1 MRQQKFTEDRDRLL
15 LAMLPHVL
23 FDGWS
28 KKALTAGQNDLDG
41 DAPDAQL
48 LYPGGLK
55 EVAKNFGEYMDR
67 QMLAE
72 LAELDLE
79 KMPVREKIATGIQ
92 IRLQL
97 LVPYREPLR
106 RLLTFLALPGNHFT
120 GMQIT
125 AQTVDTI
132 WHAIGDTS
140 TDFNYY
146 TKRGL
151 LAGVYGSTILY
162 WLADNSD
169 DFADTHDFLD
179 RRIADVLKIPKIQS
193 KIERRLKQVI
203 APLRRLQRR
212 ALAKPLGPS

>member
-1 MRQQKFTEDRDRLL
+1 MALQKIIEDRDRLL
-15 LAMLPHVL
+15 SAMLTHVM

-28 KKALTAGQNDLDG
+28 EKALAAGLEELDG
-41 DAPDAQL
+41 EVSDAQL
-48 LYPGGLK
+48 LFPGGLK
-55 EVAKNFGEYMDR
+55 EVAKHFGDYMDR

-72 LAELDLE
+72 LAELELE

-97 LVPYREPLR
+97 LAPHRESLR

-120 GMQIT
+120 GLQIT
-125 AQTVDTI
+125 SQTVDTI

-162 WLADNSD
+162 WLADNSE
-169 DFADTHDFLD
+169 DFADTRDFLD
-179 RRIADVLKIPKIQS
+179 RRIADVLKIPKIQN
-193 KIERRLKQVI
+193 KIERRLKQVV
-203 APLRRLQRR
+203 APLRRLQRPGFGKAFR
-212 ALAKPLGPS
+212 